1 MPTVIE
7 TARLHM
13 RPFAPADLDDL
24 YRLLTNPQ
32 VRQYLCD
39 DQIVSRQWV
48 GTEIGSSIN
57 CFQTY
62 GFGLWSVFPRKENIL
77 IGLCGFRFFHKPPE
91 LQLIYTIAPTYWLQG
106 LATEAARAMLRYGFE
121 ELKFTR
127 IITSADAPNA
137 ASLRV
142 MEKAGMTFEKRVL
155 IEGQDIVYY
164 ALMRENYQ
172 SDEALYSLH

>member
-1 MPTVIE
+1 MSTVIE

-24 YRLLTNPQ
+24 HQLLTDPQ
-32 VRQYLCD
+32 VRRYLCD

-48 GTEIGSSIN
+48 KTEIGSSIK

-62 GFGLWSVFPRKENIL
+62 GFGLWSVFHRKENIL
-77 IGLCGFRFFHKPPE
+77 IGLCGFRFFYEPPE
-91 LQLIYTIAPTYWLQG
+91 LQLIYAMAPIYWSQG

-127 IITSADAPNA
+127 ITTSADAPNA

-155 IEGQDIVYY
+155 SEGLDLVYH
-164 ALMRENYQ
+164 ALMREDYHP
-172 SDEALYSLH
+172 DEAFYSLH